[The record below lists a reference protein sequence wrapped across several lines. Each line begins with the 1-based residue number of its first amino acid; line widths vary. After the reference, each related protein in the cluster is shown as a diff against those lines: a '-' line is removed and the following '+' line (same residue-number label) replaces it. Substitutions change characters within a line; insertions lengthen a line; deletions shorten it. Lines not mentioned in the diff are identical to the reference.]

1 MTTKKDWN
9 SEDFFADVPP
19 PTDEDVPFDAE
30 VENFSE
36 GDLDFMPHDDASEWL
51 ALEAE
56 SAWVSGGPLLAERPA
71 TETRPTKQEGTTPK
85 TSELESPA
93 PQEGDPEVKLEA
105 EDVVREKSL
114 FEQSPSVTEASTKL
128 LGDCVETSQR
138 NVETADAQSAAP
150 SVATMPQTG
159 FDVRTAPL
167 TVPTL
172 LEASAGTGKTFSI
185 KHLVLRLVVEEDMP
199 IDTLLVMS
207 FTRAAT
213 AELSARIKHH
223 LGEMYGFLTGTI
235 GEDEVDGLLL
245 EQRGLWE
252 ARRKAAQE
260 ANREDEAAFFEPQAI
275 AARIKRSLTRFDKA
289 AIYTIHSFAQKTL
302 TAFAFSSGASLD
314 WTLSDDDSAIC
325 QDVVE
330 DFLRRELDRYADSP
344 TLRERLVSGDGWAQ
358 KLKALAQHP
367 ESLVP
372 RVILTSEVDEEASQ
386 DTAESE
392 EAKTIGAADRKPD
405 PIDETLKRFVEEAPR
420 AFEAKKV
427 QAGVVTFDDLL
438 VGLWEKLRTDETG
451 LLAKTIREAYRG
463 VLIDEFQDTDPLQ
476 FAIFRKL
483 FMEGVTREEQKTRA
497 LFFVGDPKQAIYRF
511 RSADLNTYLYAG
523 RLIDTIGMRA
533 QLTRNFRS
541 SPALV
546 EAFNRFFS
554 KAPVDSSGPF
564 LRPELGY
571 TQVAA
576 SRAKSGLF
584 LRERGV
590 WREAVPLE
598 IWGSFG
604 SPLLN
609 AEARRALTAEAIA
622 NDIAGLIAAGMKGQA
637 AVARDADDAAPEIGR
652 AKTSEGETVSLRA
665 LEARDIAVLVRRRK
679 EIDPIRDA
687 LLSRGVR
694 LRMRSQMDVCETPE
708 AADLLLV
715 LRAFNAPGDE
725 RVLRAARASR
735 FMGET
740 LSKISDDDEAE
751 RVALRAL
758 FETGAKKWRRSGVA
772 SAFADL
778 MQTTELERRL
788 LKVRGGERMLANYA
802 HLIEVLHEAGRSH
815 PTPAG
820 LIAWFELAMAGKAS
834 DEGEKRKLRL
844 ESDANVVTG
853 ETIHSSKGLQY
864 PIVYVP
870 NGEDFGDGKP
880 EKSAVRRVHVEQSVA
895 QSGMVLELSHL
906 ETSAPESEKAESREE
921 MLRLAYV
928 AMTRAAKRLVI
939 CVPQMAASKQKN
951 TIWRSTTI
959 KNAFFRILAG
969 NDDPGKQADVIAQLE
984 ALNDERTIRL
994 RDIAEVGEKPIIR
1007 LRDAAPEAQDD
1018 LAIAPAKDRHAR
1030 WRTSSFTAISRMQ
1043 DEEAE
1048 GAVAAYF
1055 GVKRRKTPRGD
1066 ILSFPRGAQAGT
1078 CLHAMLEEADFAAF
1092 ARSDANAER
1101 EAFAR
1106 RIIER
1111 HLSFPTE
1118 AAKEEAVRGASQMLF
1133 DVLNAELAPGLRLRD
1148 VPAEMRF
1155 AELEFL
1161 LSLPSGLT
1169 ADVLGDALGELDPK
1183 YAVPGLSR
1191 EKLTGFLTGFI
1202 DLAIAADGRFW
1213 VIDWKSNAISDAAEG
1228 YDTPA
1233 MAAEMTKH
1241 SYRLQYLI
1249 YLVAL
1254 KRFLKARLGRRFDMS
1269 MIGGAIYVFLR
1280 GVRADRTTAAN
1291 PQGVVFDPVNPVV
1304 IDALDEFFSSGCSP
1318 RRLAA
1323 AKAAMQH
1330 QTEESSEP

>member
-1 MTTKKDWN
+1 MKTKKDWN
-9 SEDFFADVPP
+9 SEDFFGDVPP
-19 PTDEDVPFDAE
+19 PTDEDVPFDAQS
-30 VENFSE
+30 ENFADA
-36 GDLDFMPHDDASEWL
+36 DLNFVLHDEASEWL

-56 SAWVSGGPLLAERPA
+56 SAWVSGDALLAERPA
-71 TETRPTKQEGTTPK
+71 TEARATQLEVTTPK
-85 TSELESPA
+85 TSGLEP
-93 PQEGDPEVKLEA
+93 PTPEESEPKVKLEA
-105 EDVVREKSL
+105 EDATSEKSL
-114 FEQSPSVTEASTKL
+114 FDQIPSVTEASAML
-128 LGDCVETSQR
+128 LGDCAVASQR
-138 NVETADAQSAAP
+138 HVETADAESAAP
-150 SVATMPQTG
+150 SVATMPPTG

-223 LGEMYGFLTGTI
+223 LGEMYGFLTGSI

-245 EQRGLWE
+245 EQCGLWE
-252 ARRKAAQE
+252 ARRKAAEE

-314 WTLSDDDSAIC
+314 WTLSDDDTAIC

-344 TLRERLVSGDGWAQ
+344 ALRERLVSGDGWAQ

-372 RVILTSEVDEEASQ
+372 RVILTSDVGEVASQGTAEGEETEAS
-386 DTAESE
+386 
-392 EAKTIGAADRKPD
+392 AAARTPD
-405 PIDETLKRFVEEAPR
+405 PIDETLTRFVEEAPR
-420 AFEAKKV
+420 AFEAKKA

-451 LLAKTIREAYRG
+451 RLAKTIRDAYRG

-576 SRAKSGLF
+576 SRAKTGLF
-584 LRERGV
+584 RRERGV

-609 AEARRALTAEAIA
+609 ADARRALTAEAIA

-637 AVARDADDAAPEIGR
+637 AVARDADDTAAEVGR
-652 AKTSEGETVSLRA
+652 AKTSAGETVSLRA

-735 FMGET
+735 FMGES
-740 LSKISDDDEAE
+740 LSKITADDEAE

-758 FETGAKKWRRSGVA
+758 FEAGAKKWRRSGVA

-880 EKSAVRRVHVEQSVA
+880 EKAAVRRVHVEQSVA
-895 QSGMVLELSHL
+895 QSGMVLELSHT

-939 CVPQMAASKQKN
+939 CVPQMATSKQKS

-994 RDIAEVGEKPIIR
+994 RDIAEVSEKPIIR
-1007 LRDAAPEAQDD
+1007 LRDAVLEAQAD
-1018 LAIAPAKDRHAR
+1018 LAIAPAKDRYAR

-1048 GAVAAYF
+1048 GTVAPYF

-1092 ARSDANAER
+1092 SRSDAEAER

-1111 HLSFPTE
+1111 HLSFPTD

-1133 DVLNAELAPGLRLRD
+1133 DVLNAELAPGLRLRN

-1280 GVRADRTTAAN
+1280 GVRADRTTAVN
-1291 PQGVVFDPVNPVV
+1291 PQGVVFDPVNPLV
-1304 IDALDEFFSSGCSP
+1304 IDALDEFFSSGYSP

-1323 AKAAMQH
+1323 AKAVMQS
-1330 QTEESSEP
+1330 QTEEASKP